1 MLARDTSNLHLTVS
15 LSEIEAPLRVAA
27 ARLRAQPLRP
37 ALVVGGVALAFALL
51 VSILGGSLVARQQ
64 ALRRT
69 LAATPESARGFRIDR
84 FGVTLDARGYAQADR
99 VARHSLTA
107 LAPGAPRRVVLLR
120 ELRVHGELVELG
132 AASDLASVVRV
143 RSGRLPQS
151 CTASECEVLQIGGG
165 GLSKLAEGDVRL
177 RRVGIA
183 ALRDPRIFG
192 DISAATAA
200 NGVRPILLLTP
211 SVEALQRQAALQPF
225 YRIYSWVSPLPLDG
239 LRTWQ
244 IGRILS
250 DESRAQA
257 AIATDRAMQLSG
269 PDAALLDA
277 AHRGRVAANRLVLVG
292 GELSALLLGFAVIA
306 AIGLRRG
313 LAAERRR
320 LLTRGA
326 RRWQVALASIAE
338 IATITLGG
346 ALLGIG
352 VGSAIT
358 AAVAATADVP
368 AGQILAHTL
377 LSTRTALALGC
388 GWLAATA
395 LLTLTTFTR
404 DGDDA
409 RRPIGLLDVAAVG
422 AAATLAVAL
431 SRGSLD
437 PESLTFGGTALFLLL
452 PVLVCFVVAVVL
464 ARLLGPAMRGAE
476 HVTRN
481 SRISPRL
488 AALALARA
496 PSRTVAGC
504 AFVSV
509 ALGLALFAAT
519 YRATLDRGAGDQA
532 AFQVPLDFTLAEGP
546 RLLKPLDAAP
556 LQRFKNAAG
565 ATAAYPVV
573 RLAATTPG
581 RGSNVLSPTVLGVP
595 AAALERMYWRSDFSS
610 LTREALARQ
619 LARGGPVRAA
629 GVPVPAGATALAT
642 DVHVRGEAVDLQLVV
657 EDERGRV
664 RTVPLRQHGSSAA
677 SGTLPSAHLRVLGI
691 QLMLPALQQFFLAH
705 RESEGEVAATPLARL
720 RLGPLRARSSS
731 RSSIVTD
738 WRGWSLPSGGSVRR
752 ARDGVQLDVQFQNTG
767 ASLAFRPKE
776 PTDGRPLA
784 VVASRDVASAAGGIG
799 SRTVLDFKDVEVPA
813 RIVGVAKRVA
823 TVPTESG
830 PFVLAEESQLAT
842 AVNAGAPGQ
851 GTPAEIWV
859 SSHDATATEA
869 ALRRPPFAALALSS
883 RSQLEHALATDPL
896 AHATALALGAAAL
909 VALVLAVLGFW
920 VGILSEVRDER
931 SDFFDLEV
939 QGLAPRALRAQ
950 LRARAVMLIVLG
962 LAGGLALGL
971 LLSSLVVSLVRIS
984 AATNVPEPPLRF
996 DAAWPLVGGSI
1007 LTLLVLALAVTEA
1020 TSLAAFRDARPRRTS
1035 WSLE

>member
-1 MLARDTSNLHLTVS
+1 MLVRDTGNLHMPVS

-37 ALVVGGVALAFALL
+37 ALVLGGVALAFALL

-69 LAATPESARGFRIDR
+69 LGATPESARGFRIDR

-99 VARHSLTA
+99 VARHALAA
-107 LAPGAPRRVVLLR
+107 LAPRAPRRVVLLR

-132 AASDLASVVRV
+132 AASDLASGVRV

-165 GLSKLAEGDVRL
+165 GLSKLVEGDVRL
-177 RRVGIA
+177 RRVGIG

-200 NGVRPILLLTP
+200 NGVRPILLLAP

-225 YRIYSWVSPLPLDG
+225 YRIYSWVSTLPLDG

-244 IGRILS
+244 IGRILT

-257 AIATDRAMQLSG
+257 AIARDPAMRLSG

-277 AHRGRVAANRLVLVG
+277 AHRGRVAANRLVLIG

-326 RRWQVALASIAE
+326 RRWQVALASTAE

-346 ALLGIG
+346 ALVGIG

-358 AAVAATADVP
+358 AVVAAAADVP
-368 AGQILAHTL
+368 AGQILEHTL

-404 DGDDA
+404 EGDDA

-422 AAATLAVAL
+422 GAATVAVAL

-476 HVTRN
+476 RVTRN

-519 YRATLDRGAGDQA
+519 YRATLDRSAGDQA
-532 AFQVPLDFTLAEGP
+532 GFQVPLDFTLAEGP

-556 LQRFKNAAG
+556 LQRFKKAAG

-610 LTREALARQ
+610 LTRKALVRQ
-619 LARGGPVRAA
+619 LARGGPVRPA
-629 GVPVPAGATALAT
+629 GVPLPAGATALAT

-664 RTVPLRQHGSSAA
+664 RTVPLRQHGSTA
-677 SGTLPSAHLRVLGI
+677 SGTLPSAQLRVLGI

-705 RESEGEVAATPLARL
+705 RESEGEVAATPSARL

-738 WRGWSLPSGGSVRR
+738 WRGWTLPSGGSVRR

-784 VVASRDVASAAGGIG
+784 VVASRDVASAAGGVG
-799 SRTVLDFKDVEVPA
+799 SRTVLDFEDVEVPA
-813 RIVGVAKRVA
+813 RIVGVAKRVP
-823 TVPTESG
+823 TVPAESG
-830 PFVLAEESQLAT
+830 PFVLAEESRVAT

-859 SSHDATATEA
+859 SSHDGTATEA

-883 RSQLEHALATDPL
+883 RSQLEHALSTDPL

-962 LAGGLALGL
+962 LAGGLILGL
-971 LLSSLVVSLVRIS
+971 LLSRLVVSLVRIS
-984 AATNVPEPPLRF
+984 GATNVPEPPLRF
-996 DAAWPLVGGSI
+996 DAAWPLVGVSI

-1020 TSLAAFRDARPRRTS
+1020 TSSAAFRDARPRRTS